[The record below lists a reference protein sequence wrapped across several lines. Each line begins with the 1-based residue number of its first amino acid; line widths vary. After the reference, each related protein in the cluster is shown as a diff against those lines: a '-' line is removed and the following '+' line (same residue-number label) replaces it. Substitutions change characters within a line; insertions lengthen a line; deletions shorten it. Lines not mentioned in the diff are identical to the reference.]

1 MFKVLWVGFLRRRQ
15 DLRPQT
21 GASSRIRR
29 QSWPST
35 MMTVLSLGLLAFNV
49 GAAEP
54 SAFASLPNPPE
65 VEEARVDLGRLL
77 FYDTRLSGDTGTS
90 CAHCHNPNNGWAEG
104 DPLSHGYTGIKY
116 FRNSPSLFNVWSRKY
131 LMWDARLDGSD
142 LGTAV
147 RDMLTEAHTMNA
159 DSRIVQ
165 ERLKQVPQYVQ
176 MFEAAFGPGDPY
188 GGKIYAA
195 VAEFLKTI
203 RTTDA
208 PFDRYMRG
216 DQAAL
221 GELQLEGMKLFA
233 GKAGCIACH
242 SGPTLSDGKLHVLGV
257 PDSPQMAMDADRQ
270 ISMLRHYATMGVPN
284 YMNLRE
290 DVGNYVVTKDRKD
303 IARFPTPSLWDIE
316 QTAPYMHSGV
326 YQTLEQVVDFYD
338 AGGGNR
344 PNKSEQ
350 VKPLNLTPREKQ
362 ALLVF
367 LGALTGERPMAPVS
381 ADKTAP
387 KAGHGDE
394 GHDAGGHGAEGH
406 GAGGHDTARLLIPE
420 PELPAYQPRTLG
432 KN

>member
-1 MFKVLWVGFLRRRQ
+1 
-15 DLRPQT
+15 
-21 GASSRIRR
+21 
-29 QSWPST
+29 
-35 MMTVLSLGLLAFNV
+35 MTVLSLGLLAFNV

-54 SAFASLPNPPE
+54 SAFASLPTPPE

-176 MFEAAFGPGDPY
+176 MFEAAFGLGDPY
-188 GGKIYAA
+188 GGKIYTA

-216 DQAAL
+216 DQTAL
-221 GELQLEGMKLFA
+221 
-233 GKAGCIACH
+233 
-242 SGPTLSDGKLHVLGV
+242 DGQRAHGV
-257 PDSPQMAMDADRQ
+257 P
-270 ISMLRHYATMGVPN
+270 
-284 YMNLRE
+284 
-290 DVGNYVVTKDRKD
+290 
-303 IARFPTPSLWDIE
+303 
-316 QTAPYMHSGV
+316 
-326 YQTLEQVVDFYD
+326 
-338 AGGGNR
+338 R
-344 PNKSEQ
+344 PNRA
-350 VKPLNLTPREKQ
+350 T
-362 ALLVF
+362 
-367 LGALTGERPMAPVS
+367 RP
-381 ADKTAP
+381 
-387 KAGHGDE
+387 
-394 GHDAGGHGAEGH
+394 
-406 GAGGHDTARLLIPE
+406 
-420 PELPAYQPRTLG
+420 
-432 KN
+432 